1 MRKIVK
7 ITEVILLILS
17 ISIVFFSILQVLP
30 LYNIILALIIL
41 VVDCSIWSIDIG
53 SKQQELTEE
62 EKNELEQILER
73 GQHRREVMEEVG
85 LVICVILI
93 IYYKWKGLL

>member
-30 LYNIILALIIL
+30 LYNIILALIIF
-41 VVDCSIWSIDIG
+41 VVDCSIWAIDIG

-62 EKNELEQILER
+62 EKNELEQIYER
-73 GQHRREVMEEVG
+73 GQHQREVMVEVG